1 MAEPLRH
8 RQTKEAATDMFS
20 LQPPRYIPTLPVTE
34 MTAAGRGVR
43 YLGRTC
49 RAGHQGR
56 WLFLTLTGPGP
67 GAGLQASDVQLLA
80 PRPTRSPRRRAAVLP
95 SAPRCRALSRFYVD
109 DDRDAGPA
117 APTDRRFL
125 AFQDTTQ
132 IVAGP

>member
-1 MAEPLRH
+1 MGPLTEEH
-8 RQTKEAATDMFS
+8 R
-20 LQPPRYIPTLPVTE
+20 PRI
-34 MTAAGRGVR
+34 
-43 YLGRTC
+43 
-49 RAGHQGR
+49 RAPGR
-56 WLFLTLTGPGP
+56 WSARPSLTLTGPGP